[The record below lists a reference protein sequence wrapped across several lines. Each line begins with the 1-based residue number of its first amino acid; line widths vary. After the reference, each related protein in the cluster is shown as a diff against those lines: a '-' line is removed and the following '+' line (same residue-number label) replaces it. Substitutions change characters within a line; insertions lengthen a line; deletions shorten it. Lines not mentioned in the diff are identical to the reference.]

1 MSIESIHKVR
11 RATDA
16 SLYEAKIALEKS
28 DGDVEA
34 AIELLN
40 SRKVL
45 PETEEKPN
53 PVYPKEKPFW
63 KFWK

>member
-1 MSIESIHKVR
+1 MSIELIKKVR
-11 RATDA
+11 NATGA
-16 SLYEAKIALEKS
+16 SLAEAKFAL
-28 DGDVEA
+28 DHCGADAEA

-40 SRKVL
+40 SDKVL
-45 PETEEKPN
+45 RETVEKPN